1 MRSRANLLTRGI
13 VLDGADGPA
22 IGAIGSRPL
31 AVSTS
36 KGRVVSAS
44 SARDS
49 RTTTWMVI
57 TGLLALVVIGLA
69 IWAFTTKS
77 DLDDANASID
87 NANATIAK
95 KKREQ
100 ANEAQTA
107 QQEEARLRAIGRR
120 ERAAFR
126 RVKRR
131 FIREQAAEGRLKATI
146 TQEASQ
152 VEQARSETAAAQS
165 QDQKDKAALKQ
176 AREESQ
182 LAAACVQGT
191 VTAIDRFF
199 NATTAREGAN
209 AAVAEL
215 QSIQDQCNKANQ

>member
-1 MRSRANLLTRGI
+1 MNDSPRERPPTLWIAISA
-13 VLDGADGPA
+13 VLSLAA
-22 IGAIGSRPL
+22 IGLG
-31 AVSTS
+31 
-36 KGRVVSAS
+36 
-44 SARDS
+44 
-49 RTTTWMVI
+49 
-57 TGLLALVVIGLA
+57 

-87 NANATIAK
+87 NATATIAK
-95 KKREQ
+95 KKRQQ
-100 ANEAQTA
+100 ADEAQTA

-120 ERAAFR
+120 ERAAFQ

-131 FIREQAAEGRLKATI
+131 FIREQAAERKLKATI

-152 VEQARSETAAAQS
+152 VKQARNETASAQS
-165 QDQKDKAALKQ
+165 QEQKDRAALKQ
-176 AREESQ
+176 ARQESQ

-199 NATTAREGAN
+199 DATTAREGAN

-215 QSIQDQCNKANQ
+215 QSIQDQCNQAN